1 MRTDATTQTH
11 SERDNRRRLL
21 AGGDTETIVESLRP
35 PPQESISAQEHS
47 NGLIFGGYVG
57 PGIGRV

>member
-21 AGGDTETIVESLRP
+21 AGGDTETIVESLNV
-35 PPQESISAQEHS
+35 QFF
-47 NGLIFGGYVG
+47 NN
-57 PGIGRV
+57 